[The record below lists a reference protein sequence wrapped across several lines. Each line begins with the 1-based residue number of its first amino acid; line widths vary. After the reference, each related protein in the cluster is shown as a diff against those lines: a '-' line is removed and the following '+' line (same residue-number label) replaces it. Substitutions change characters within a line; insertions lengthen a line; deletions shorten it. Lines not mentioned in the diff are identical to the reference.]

1 MSVTL
6 ARQIVT
12 ALHFPLDQLC
22 IYQKAV
28 VSMNKI
34 VFVKKTAFS
43 LNGYW
48 SCVNNSPRNVTVIT

>member
-34 VFVKKTAFS
+34 VFVKKLLLVEMDT
-43 LNGYW
+43 GP
-48 SCVNNSPRNVTVIT
+48 V